1 MKRYINREISW
12 LLFNGRVLQ
21 EAADNTT
28 PLIERVKFL
37 GIFSNNLDEFF
48 RVRVAA
54 LKRLT
59 RAESK
64 AKAIIGDKPVI
75 ILHEIQDI
83 VLRQTSE
90 FDQIYRDILERLTM
104 EKIHLVDEK
113 RLNPE
118 QERYVKSYF
127 DQEVR
132 PVLIPIMIENVRQL
146 PPLKDHSIYLAV
158 RMVKS
163 VENGKPRHALI
174 EVPIDTI
181 PRFLVL
187 PTRGDGVDI
196 ILLDDVIRYGLKDI
210 FSIFDFNGYAAY
222 TIKLTRD
229 AELDIDDDITISFF
243 EKISKGVKQRKKGT
257 PVRFIYDSGIPQ
269 DFLSLIMRRLQ
280 LKAKDTIIPGG
291 RYHNFKDFMNFPHIG
306 SSSLVYEPFPPLPHC
321 DIDPSQSFFNAIRK
335 KDILLQYP
343 YHSFHYVID
352 LLRESSID
360 PRVTSIKMT
369 LYRVAKN
376 SKVVNALI
384 NAARNGKSVTVVM
397 ELQARFDEETN
408 IYWTDRLKE
417 EGVRIIHGLPN
428 HKVHAKLCLITR
440 KEKGG
445 VRSYANVGTG
455 NFHEGTARVYSD
467 LSLFTADERI
477 TEEVTKVFAILES
490 YYKTESFKHLLVSP
504 FILRARLVKLINR
517 EIANA
522 RSGMEASITMK
533 MNSLIDMGM
542 IDKLYEASE
551 AGVNVRLI
559 IRGMCSLIPG
569 IKGMSE
575 NITVTSIVDRFLE
588 HGRLFVFW
596 NGGDPRYYISS
607 ADLMPRNLDRRV
619 EVACPVYDP
628 AIQAELRTILDI
640 QFADNTRTR
649 IIDRAQDNRYKRAP
663 REKPARAQYDTYHH
677 LRTIHLQPDESQS

>member
-1 MKRYINREISW
+1 M
-12 LLFNGRVLQ
+12 LQ
-21 EAADNTT
+21 EAADSTT

-48 RVRVAA
+48 RVRVAT

-59 RAESK
+59 RAEGK
-64 AKAIIGDKPVI
+64 AKTIIGDNPVK

-90 FDQIYRDILERLTM
+90 FDQVYHDILERLA
-104 EKIHLVDEK
+104 EKKIHLVNEK
-113 RLNPE
+113 QLNPE
-118 QERYVKSYF
+118 QERFVKSYF
-127 DQEVR
+127 EQEVR
-132 PVLIPIMIENVRQL
+132 PALIPIMIENVRQL
-146 PPLKDHSIYLAV
+146 LSLKDHSIYLAV
-158 RMVKS
+158 RMVKG
-163 VENGKPRHALI
+163 VESGKPHHALI
-174 EVPIDTI
+174 EVPTDTI
-181 PRFLVL
+181 PRFIVL
-187 PTRGDGVDI
+187 PPQNDSVDI

-210 FSIFDFNGYAAY
+210 FSIFNFNGFEAY

-257 PVRFIYDSGIPQ
+257 PVRFIYDSGIPP
-269 DFLSLIMRRLQ
+269 DFLSLIMRRLR
-280 LKAKDTIIPGG
+280 LKAQDTIIPGG
-291 RYHNFKDFMNFPHIG
+291 RYHNFKDFMNFPNIG
-306 SSSLVYEPFPPLPHC
+306 SPSLVYESFPPLPHR
-321 DIDPSQSFFNAIRK
+321 DIDPTRSFFSTIRK

-343 YHSFHYVID
+343 YHSFHYVTD
-352 LLRESSID
+352 LLREASID
-360 PRVTSIKMT
+360 PKVIAIKMT

-467 LSLFTADERI
+467 LSLFTADEQI
-477 TEEVTKVFAILES
+477 TEEVSKVFGILES

-504 FILRARLVKLINR
+504 FFLRTRLVKLINR

-522 RSGMEASITMK
+522 RSGMEASIIMK
-533 MNSLIDMGM
+533 MNSLIDKSM
-542 IDKLYEASE
+542 IDKLYEASG
-551 AGVNVRLI
+551 AGVTIGLL

-575 NITVTSIVDRFLE
+575 NITVAGIVDRFLE
-588 HGRLFVFW
+588 HARLFVFS
-596 NGGDPRYYISS
+596 NGGDPLYFISS

-628 AIQAELRTILDI
+628 VIQAELRTILDI

-649 IIDRAQDNRYKRAP
+649 IIDRAQDNRYKRTAC
-663 REKPARAQYDTYHH
+663 ENSARAQYDTYHL
-677 LRTIHLQPDESQS
+677 LRTIHLQTEPDAPGG